1 MVNKE
6 VLKYKWKEIY
16 SYIIPT
22 LLTIL
27 YLIYILL
34 IYKEKISGKLIQES
48 KYFHDMLEILVTFM
62 SIILS
67 VFGFLIPSFLSSK
80 GESDTINYFL
90 EYADMKLFAA
100 KLKNVV
106 AVGLVNIF
114 VTSILLLTDIIPNN
128 VINIV
133 ILFWLWMM
141 FFFMCSSYRF
151 ISLMISLLMT
161 QKKKIVQKTA
171 NKISDE
177 EKEDLHKNIRSI

>member
-1 MVNKE
+1 MNSEE
-6 VLKYKWKEIY
+6 VKYKWKEVY
-16 SYIIPT
+16 SYVIPT
-22 LLTIL
+22 ILTIL
-27 YLIYILL
+27 YMIYVILV
-34 IYKEKISGKLIQES
+34 EVQVVPGKLIQYS

-90 EYADMKLFAA
+90 KYADMRLFAA

-106 AVGLVNIF
+106 AVGLTNIF
-114 VTSILLLTDIIPNN
+114 MTSILLLTDIFSNY
-128 VINIV
+128 VIDVVIIV
-133 ILFWLWMM
+133 WLWMM

-151 ISLMISLLMT
+151 ISLMINLLMT
-161 QKKKIVQKTA
+161 QKKKVVQEIA

-177 EKEDLHKNIRSI
+177 EKEELHKNIRSI